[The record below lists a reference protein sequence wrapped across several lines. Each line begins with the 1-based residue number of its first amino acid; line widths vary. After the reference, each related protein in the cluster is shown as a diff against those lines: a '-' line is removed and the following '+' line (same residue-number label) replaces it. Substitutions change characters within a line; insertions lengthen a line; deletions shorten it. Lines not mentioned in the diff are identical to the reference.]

1 MTKKAM
7 LDYIENTGMVINFN
21 RNRLMSKSKDYVE
34 YLYNMAVEYGKKKK
48 IRG

>member
-21 RNRLMSKSKDYVE
+21 RKRLMSKSKDYVE
-34 YLYNMAVEYGKKKK
+34 FLYNMAVEREEKRK
-48 IRG
+48 